1 MARRRDKMKLGAM
14 VSATGIHLAAWRH
27 PDAQKDGGRNFA
39 RQAYMA
45 QRAEAACIDFMFLA
59 DILAHQP
66 LPRDI
71 LTHTD
76 CYIWNLDPVCLLSA
90 LAAVTERI
98 GLVGTASTT
107 YQQPYNV
114 ARMFGSIDHI
124 SGGRAGWNLVT
135 STVEVEA
142 YNFSLDG
149 HPPQAERYA
158 RAEEFHDVVVGLWD
172 SFADDAFIHDRE
184 AGNCFDPA
192 KLRPLDHEGRFFK
205 VKGPLA
211 LARPPQG
218 RPVIMQAGSSDL
230 GVALAARTA
239 EAIFTVAGTLHG
251 AQQSYARIKDKAVSI
266 GRDPDSIKV
275 MTGVLPIVGESEA
288 HAREKF
294 EQLRDLVHPDL
305 ALALLSRAVGG
316 GVDLSDYPLDGP
328 VPELPRTDVGQGRQD
343 AVLDVARSEG
353 LTLRQLA
360 LRYASGLGNRNL
372 VGTASQIADAMEEV
386 FLNAGSDGFI
396 IASPYLPNSLTDF
409 LDQVVPEL
417 QRRGL
422 FRTQYEGRTLREN
435 LGLKRPERTPD
446 PVP

>member
-1 MARRRDKMKLGAM
+1 MKLGAM
-14 VSATGIHLAAWRH
+14 VSATGIHLGAWRH
-27 PDAQKDGGRNFA
+27 PDAQTDGGINFA

-45 QRAEAACIDFMFLA
+45 QCAEAACVDFMFYA

-76 CYIWNLDPVCLLSA
+76 CYIWNMDPICLLSA
-90 LAAVTERI
+90 LGAVTSRI

-107 YQQPYNV
+107 YQHPYHV
-114 ARMFGSIDHI
+114 ARMFGTIDHI

-135 STVEVEA
+135 STVEAEA
-142 YNFSLDG
+142 HNFSLDD
-149 HPPQAERYA
+149 HPAKAERYA
-158 RAEEFHDVVVGLWD
+158 RAEEFYEVVVGLWD
-172 SFADDAFIHDRE
+172 SFADDAFIHDRA
-184 AGNCFDPA
+184 AGNLFDPA
-192 KLRPLDHEGRFFK
+192 KLRPLDHDGRFFQ

-211 LARPPQG
+211 LARPQQG

-239 EAIFTVAGTLHG
+239 EAIFTVAGTLQG

-275 MTGVLPIVGESEA
+275 MTGILPVVGESEA

-316 GVDLSDYPLDGP
+316 GVDLSTFPLDGP
-328 VPELPRTDVGQGRQD
+328 VPELPPSDVGQGRQD

-360 LRYASGLGNRNL
+360 LRYASGLGNRNV

-396 IASPYLPNSLTDF
+396 IAAPYLPYGLTDF

-422 FRTQYEGRTLREN
+422 FRTEYEGRTLREN

-446 PVP
+446 PHP